1 MKKAKKLLPLLLLC
15 FALSAC
21 GENPVPV
28 ETPNPTDIASEESA
42 NMPEETANVITAQPE
57 ESSAPA
63 AEDWKQAYA
72 DYLRDQATELSNE
85 LYPIRYTLI
94 YLDDDNIPEI
104 ADIGSAEAEGSRIL
118 HYANG
123 EVHET
128 QLRRLHFTYI
138 PRGNLLLNNEGN
150 MGHYTANV
158 LSIIDGEMT
167 FVASGTEDELEPRE
181 LDENGLPKSVYTW
194 DGVAVSREEYAAALA
209 AVYDEAQAV
218 EALNYE
224 AENYGLFTAEEI
236 IEQINA
242 L

>member
-21 GENPVPV
+21 GESPAPA
-28 ETPNPTDIASEESA
+28 ETPEESI

-63 AEDWKQAYA
+63 GEDWKQAYA
-72 DYLRDQATELSNE
+72 SYLQANPQEE
-85 LYPIRYTLI
+85 YPIRYTLI
-94 YLDDDNIPEI
+94 YLDDDDIPEI
-104 ADIGSAEAEGSRIL
+104 ADIGSCEAEGSRIL

-123 EVHET
+123 EVQVT

-194 DGVAVSREEYAAALA
+194 DGAAVSREEYEAALA
-209 AVYDEAQAV
+209 AVYDETQAV
-218 EALNYE
+218 EAVDYE
-224 AENYGLFTAEEI
+224 AENYGLLTAEEI

-242 L
+242 I